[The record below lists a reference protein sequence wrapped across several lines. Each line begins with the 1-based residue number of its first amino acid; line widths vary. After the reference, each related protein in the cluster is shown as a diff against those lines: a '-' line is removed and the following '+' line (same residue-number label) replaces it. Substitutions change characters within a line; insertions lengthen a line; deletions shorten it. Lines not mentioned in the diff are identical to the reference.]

1 MLHKSNLQFSI
12 DGSRSSRVLVYV
24 HPLAVLFSVT
34 PLSWAVVSI
43 SIPSNLN
50 QTFLLSKDSG
60 TRLNSGLRRV
70 DLLLKREMR
79 DK

>member
-12 DGSRSSRVLVYV
+12 DGSRSSRVLGV
-24 HPLAVLFSVT
+24 PDSSANEIL
-34 PLSWAVVSI
+34 
-43 SIPSNLN
+43 NLCASPGCSFLGDT
-50 QTFLLSKDSG
+50 TFLGSR